1 MTAHPLAPLLVA
13 SPFLGQYLLVQPGH
27 AAGVRIP
34 EVRYEEL
41 RGATAN
47 DQRGDDDPMKHILN
61 APGRLTDRGRQFLA
75 ARARAVPFPRQE
87 NPDDTEVMARLA
99 RFPEVDSTMALARL
113 RQAQDRYGGLVY
125 PTSAWSFQEEI
136 RFEPWPYYE
145 VSANHG
151 PLAEFI
157 DHEVAHPY
165 SVTLRSDGA
174 VVYRFAADVTVF
186 ADADA
191 LIEADAL
198 YWECENWT
206 PVIEPKAR
214 QSTAGVR
221 EAASRL
227 PLIREGSGNTEW
239 WWESDGF
246 RVHLWRTFAELF
258 QQEGQA
264 KWGVWARDEAGLRAA
279 HRFLAGNDLR

>member
-1 MTAHPLAPLLVA
+1 M
-13 SPFLGQYLLVQPGH
+13 
-27 AAGVRIP
+27 R
-34 EVRYEEL
+34 
-41 RGATAN
+41 
-47 DQRGDDDPMKHILN
+47 HILDV
-61 APGRLTDRGRQFLA
+61 PGRLTDRGHRFLA
-75 ARARAVPFPRQE
+75 KRARTVPFPVQD
-87 NPDDTEVMARLA
+87 NPDDTELIARLA
-99 RFPEVDSTMALARL
+99 PFPEVDTTMALAGL

-125 PTSAWSFQEEI
+125 RTSAWSFNEEI

-145 VSANHG
+145 HSADHG

-165 SVTLRSDGA
+165 SVKLRNDGA
-174 VVYRFAADVTVF
+174 VVYRFAADVAVF

-198 YWECENWT
+198 YWECESWI
-206 PVIEPKAR
+206 PVVEPKVG
-214 QSTAGVR
+214 QSVEGVG

-227 PLIREGSGNTEW
+227 SLIREGSGNTEW
-239 WWESDGF
+239 WWEADGF

-264 KWGVWARDEAGLRAA
+264 KWGLWARDEEGLRAA
-279 HRFLAGNDLR
+279 RLFLADMEAQCGRTAE

>member
-1 MTAHPLAPLLVA
+1 M
-13 SPFLGQYLLVQPGH
+13 Q
-27 AAGVRIP
+27 
-34 EVRYEEL
+34 
-41 RGATAN
+41 
-47 DQRGDDDPMKHILN
+47 HILN
-61 APGRLTDRGRQFLA
+61 TPGRLTDRGRRFLA
-75 ARARAVPFPRQE
+75 ARARTVPLPAQD
-87 NPDDTEVMARLA
+87 NPDDTEVIAQLA
-99 RFPEVDSTMALARL
+99 PFPEVDATMTLARL
-113 RQAQDRYGGLVY
+113 RRAQDRYGGLVY

-136 RFEPWPYYE
+136 RFQPWPYYE
-145 VSANHG
+145 ESADHG

-165 SVTLRSDGA
+165 SVMLRSDGA
-174 VVYRFAADVTVF
+174 VVYRFAIDVAVF

-198 YWECENWT
+198 YWECESWI
-206 PVIEPKAR
+206 PVVEPKVG

-221 EAASRL
+221 EAASQL
-227 PLIREGSGNTEW
+227 SLIREGSGNTEW

-264 KWGVWARDEAGLRAA
+264 KWGLWARDDVGLRAA
-279 HRFLAGNDLR
+279 RRFLAGNDFR